1 MIELPDSYD
10 EWKLREPPEWDNED
24 EAYDAKYV
32 PDDPDGIIIQRA
44 DNEED
49 EDG

>member
-10 EWKLREPPEWDNED
+10 EWKLREPPDENEDVGANEQEWDEESGWNDEED
-24 EAYDAKYV
+24 
-32 PDDPDGIIIQRA
+32 QL
-44 DNEED
+44 EED